1 MAYACLLETCGAFKQ
16 TKQLPDAQH
25 GHLHMNNSIHS
36 KPNPVACK
44 MSERR
49 KFCTAPS
56 CCEPMFTCMMV
67 SHDWAAHDSIKS
79 HDRCRPEK
87 EAHQLAVRQKVRQA
101 IMAGRVTDAQELL
114 HQCNPDMLESVT
126 HPNLDVLIFF
136 HCLHYIE
143 LIR

>member
-1 MAYACLLETCGAFKQ
+1 
-16 TKQLPDAQH
+16 
-25 GHLHMNNSIHS
+25 
-36 KPNPVACK
+36 
-44 MSERR
+44 
-49 KFCTAPS
+49 
-56 CCEPMFTCMMV
+56 MV
-67 SHDWAAHDSIKS
+67 PAHDTIKS
-79 HDRCRPEK
+79 YYRCRPEK

-136 HCLHYIE
+136 PCLHYIE

>member
-1 MAYACLLETCGAFKQ
+1 MITIIDVDIV
-16 TKQLPDAQH
+16 TTT
-25 GHLHMNNSIHS
+25 
-36 KPNPVACK
+36 V
-44 MSERR
+44 
-49 KFCTAPS
+49 
-56 CCEPMFTCMMV
+56 CCFDYHYYHHYCY
-67 SHDWAAHDSIKS
+67 HYYQYHHHCYYYYHCYHYYYIIKC
-79 HDRCRPEK
+79 HYCCRPEK